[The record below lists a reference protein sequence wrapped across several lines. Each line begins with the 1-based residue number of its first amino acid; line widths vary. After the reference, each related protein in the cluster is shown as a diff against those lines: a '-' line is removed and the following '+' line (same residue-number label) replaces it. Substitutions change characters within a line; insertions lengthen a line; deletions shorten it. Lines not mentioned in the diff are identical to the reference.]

1 MRYAKYISFN
11 IRSSQSKIKGND
23 ASIIPG
29 PIMEIYNFVCYF
41 FSSFTWFHG
50 FCLLLVSIPAWG
62 GRPIKLSLKTY
73 AALSLLFIC
82 SPQRHTDKYS
92 HGRKRNQNQQE
103 LKLDTS
109 LFSGKLNPFFYLYS
123 KKNIIYSS
131 IQLRSPSHG
140 MELACKVRNR
150 KVGLTVD
157 ASHSGVPKRGD
168 VRAGVV

>member
-11 IRSSQSKIKGND
+11 TRSSQSEIKGND
-23 ASIIPG
+23 ESVIPG
-29 PIMEIYNFVCYF
+29 PIMEVYNFVCYF

-82 SPQRHTDKYS
+82 SRQRHTGKYF

-123 KKNIIYSS
+123 KKNIICSTS
-131 IQLRSPSHG
+131 KSKSWNG
-140 MELACKVRNR
+140 ACVQSTK
-150 KVGLTVD
+150 
-157 ASHSGVPKRGD
+157 
-168 VRAGVV
+168 